1 MIGVVMAG
9 GRATRF
15 KSPVEKGLLVVGD
28 RSLLRRSVDALDVDG
43 LEDIVVAVSPHTPKT
58 KAEAQ
63 RLGILVVETDGVGYH
78 EDVIALL
85 KERDCFLTLNVDVPF
100 VRKEHVTEL
109 LDKFDG
115 GSLAGVVPETMT
127 RLASDHGS
135 VAEDGS
141 GPRLV
146 WIGLNIVTPEPVT
159 ATARFADPLLAV
171 NVNDEEDLERANDI
185 AVQRGI

>member
-1 MIGVVMAG
+1 MIAVVMAG
-9 GRATRF
+9 GRAARF
-15 KSPVEKGLLVVGD
+15 KNPVEKGLLVVGD
-28 RSLLRRSVDALDVDG
+28 RNLLRRSLDALDVDG

-58 KAEAQ
+58 RAEAH
-63 RLGILVVETDGVGYH
+63 RLGIQVVETDGMGYH

-109 LDKFDG
+109 LGRFNG
-115 GSLAGVVPETMT
+115 GSLAGVVPETIA
-127 RLASDHGS
+127 RAAPDDHS

-141 GPRLV
+141 GQRLV
-146 WIGLNIVTPEPVT
+146 WVGLNIVTPEPMT
-159 ATARFADPLLAV
+159 ATARFVDPLLAV
-171 NVNDEEDLERANDI
+171 NVNDEEDLKRANEI